1 MIRAFRGTLPA
12 IAVSA
17 YVDPSAQVIGQVAI
31 GERSSIWANVTI
43 RGDVHFIRIG
53 EETSIQDNSVVHV
66 EKDLFPTI
74 IGNRVVVGHSVTLH
88 GCVVEDECLIGI
100 GATLLNGAR
109 IGRGS
114 VVAAGALVP
123 EGMQVPPGSMV
134 MGVPARIRRQVTPE
148 EKQRILQ
155 GAANYV
161 EYRKVYKE
169 ETF

>member
-1 MIRAFRGTLPA
+1 
-12 IAVSA
+12 
-17 YVDPSAQVIGQVAI
+17 
-31 GERSSIWANVTI
+31 
-43 RGDVHFIRIG
+43 
-53 EETSIQDNSVVHV
+53 
-66 EKDLFPTI
+66 
-74 IGNRVVVGHSVTLH
+74 VVGHSVTLH